1 MKKTMKSLK
10 KKKLQSVWILCILL
24 AGVFVPNVI
33 CEAAECILLAGVF
46 VPNVI
51 CEAADKGTIQIEY
64 HGRTE
69 KEEEIVLDQA
79 EFICYRIE
87 SMQEGQWKMT
97 EDFANAGISLEDE
110 TASQRA
116 LQAERLYEYAKKNS
130 VHGTSMQEGQWKM
143 TEDFA
148 NAGISLED
156 ETASQRA
163 LQAERLYEYAKK
175 NSVHGTTV
183 TTDSMGIARIPD
195 LKKGLYLIAQTENW
209 NKKDVGIFSSAPFL
223 LSVPVRINDKEMW
236 KVVCKPKSE
245 WVPEEEQELPKPKP
259 EENKKP
265 DKPKTG
271 DSKPVEMLMLIVIL
285 SVCLVAYLT
294 KKKYDYQTKN
304 KNE

>member
-10 KKKLQSVWILCILL
+10 KKKLQSVWIL
-24 AGVFVPNVI
+24 
-33 CEAAECILLAGVF
+33 CILLAGVF

-130 VHGTSMQEGQWKM
+130 VHGT
-143 TEDFA
+143 A
-148 NAGISLED
+148 
-156 ETASQRA
+156 
-163 LQAERLYEYAKK
+163 
-175 NSVHGTTV
+175 V

-195 LKKGLYLIAQTENW
+195 LEKGLYLIAQTKNW

-245 WVPEEEQELPKPKP
+245 WVPDEEPEQPKPKP

>member
-1 MKKTMKSLK
+1 MGNEETMKSLK

-24 AGVFVPNVI
+24 AGVFIPNMI
-33 CEAAECILLAGVF
+33 CEAS
-46 VPNVI
+46 
-51 CEAADKGTIQIEY
+51 DKGTIQIEY

-69 KEEEIVLDQA
+69 QDKEIVLDQA
-79 EFICYRIE
+79 EFICYHVGNL
-87 SMQEGQWKMT
+87 QEGQWKLT
-97 EDFANAGISLEDE
+97 ELFENAGVSLTDE
-110 TASQRA
+110 TSSQRA
-116 LQAERLYEYAKKNS
+116 LQAKKLYEYAKKINMQ
-130 VHGTSMQEGQWKM
+130 GTVV
-143 TEDFA
+143 A
-148 NAGISLED
+148 
-156 ETASQRA
+156 
-163 LQAERLYEYAKK
+163 
-175 NSVHGTTV
+175 
-183 TTDSMGIARIPD
+183 TDSQGIACIRN
-195 LKKGLYLIAQTENW
+195 LEEGLYLIAQMKNW
-209 NKKDVGIFSSAPFL
+209 NKKEVGTFSSAPFL

-245 WVPEEEQELPKPKP
+245 WIPEEEQELPKPKP

>member
-1 MKKTMKSLK
+1 MKSLK
-10 KKKLQSVWILCILL
+10 KKKLQSVWIL
-24 AGVFVPNVI
+24 
-33 CEAAECILLAGVF
+33 CILLAGVF

-79 EFICYRIE
+79 EFICYRIG
-87 SMQEGQWKMT
+87 SMQEGQWK
-97 EDFANAGISLEDE
+97 L
-110 TASQRA
+110 
-116 LQAERLYEYAKKNS
+116 
-130 VHGTSMQEGQWKM
+130 

-195 LKKGLYLIAQTENW
+195 LEKGLYLIAQTKNW

-245 WVPEEEQELPKPKP
+245 WVPDEEPEQPKPKP

-271 DSKPVEMLMLIVIL
+271 DSAQIEIIMIAMIM
-285 SVCLVAYLT
+285 SVCLMAYMG
-294 KKKYDYQTKN
+294 KRIRMN
-304 KNE
+304 S